1 MDVSEFK
8 LTEEKVKKLMP
19 IIEEVLSRRHGKYI
33 TLFKVSLGGISVTK
47 EQKRINNSNIRFIF
61 TWNLY
66 SLNPKNR

>member
-33 TLFKVSLGGISVTK
+33 TLFKVSLVGFPLPRNKK
-47 EQKRINNSNIRFIF
+47 E
-61 TWNLY
+61 
-66 SLNPKNR
+66 